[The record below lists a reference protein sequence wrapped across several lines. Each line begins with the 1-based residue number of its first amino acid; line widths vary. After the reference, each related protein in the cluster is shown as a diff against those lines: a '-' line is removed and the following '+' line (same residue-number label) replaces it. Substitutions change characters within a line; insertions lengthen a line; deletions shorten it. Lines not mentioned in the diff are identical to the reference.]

1 MLIPVL
7 LFAILLQF
15 STFADTLNNEDVIY
29 YTDSGYAEFA
39 SSVPLH
45 SFTGESNHL
54 TGMVDLEENIVDFY
68 LDLNT
73 LETGI
78 DRRDQDMYETLN
90 VSEHPFA
97 EFTGSLQSE
106 FDAESTEPQ
115 QVVVEGE
122 FTVHGET
129 REINIEGQMQ
139 MQDDRLHL
147 EAEWVL
153 LLEDYNIEPPGILF
167 YRVDSEQEIR
177 IEAELSP
184 EPRDEFSNSNQS
196 E

>member
-1 MLIPVL
+1 MIPVL

-45 SFTGESNHL
+45 SFTGESDHL
-54 TGMVDLEENIVDFY
+54 TGMIDLEENIVDFY

-73 LETGI
+73 LKTGI

-90 VSEHPFA
+90 VNEYPFA
-97 EFTGSLQSE
+97 EFTGSIQSD

-139 MQDDRLHL
+139 MQDNRLHL
-147 EAEWVL
+147 EAEWIL

-167 YRVDSEQEIR
+167 YRVNDEQEIR
-177 IEAELSP
+177 IEAELTP
-184 EPRDEFSNSNQS
+184 QPRDEFSDSN
-196 E
+196 